1 MRNKALNKSNAIQK
15 VEKGARRNDILL
27 AAAALFASKGYAA
40 TSIRDIAESVGLLS
54 GSLYYHFNSKE
65 EILLEAHA
73 EGVTQVMAAVETV
86 VENCVDPWQA
96 ITLACE
102 AHLAVLLGPSPFSQV
117 ITPQFPGSFE
127 GELRDTLLNQRN
139 EYESLLRGLV
149 DNLALPEEVDRR
161 LFRLALLG
169 ALNWTQTWYRASGSS
184 SPEKI
189 ARDIITMFRCQLD

>member
-1 MRNKALNKSNAIQK
+1 MRNKALKKSNAVK
-15 VEKGARRNDILL
+15 NVEKGARRDDILL

-54 GSLYYHFNSKE
+54 GSLYYHFSSKE
-65 EILLEAHA
+65 EILLEAHTR
-73 EGVTQVMAAVETV
+73 GVTQVMAAVETAI
-86 VENCVDPWQA
+86 ENCIDPWQA

-127 GELRDTLLNQRN
+127 GELRDILLDQRN
-139 EYESLLRGLV
+139 EYEALLRDLV
-149 DNLALPEEVDRR
+149 DNLALPEEIDRR

-169 ALNWTQTWYRASGSS
+169 ALNWTQTWYRASGPS

-189 ARDIITMFRCQLD
+189 ARDIIALFRRHLD